1 MKKKMKIKNKI
12 KTLIIKLIKIIM
24 SNSKSRIVMNNFK
37 KVIK

>member
-24 SNSKSRIVMNNFK
+24 SNSKSRIVMNNIK